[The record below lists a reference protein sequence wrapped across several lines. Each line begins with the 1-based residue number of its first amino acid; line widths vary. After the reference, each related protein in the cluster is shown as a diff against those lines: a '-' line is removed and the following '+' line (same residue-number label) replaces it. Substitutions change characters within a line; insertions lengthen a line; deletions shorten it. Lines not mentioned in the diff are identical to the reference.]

1 MSSYNRL
8 LLHRLA
14 DIFGYSPFLDPMFC
28 VISFPLI
35 VGKIMFLLKNVLSH
49 MFSTSVG
56 SNHIMLFDRFSHES
70 VGEGDDR
77 HLILERCPETSMYV
91 KILTNITEIS

>member
-1 MSSYNRL
+1 MNSYNRL

-14 DIFGYSPFLDPMFC
+14 DIFGYSPFFHH
-28 VISFPLI
+28 LI
-35 VGKIMFLLKNVLSH
+35 VDLLNVFCHIFPFFFFLWNNVAAH
-49 MFSTSVG
+49 MYLTSVD
-56 SNHIMLFDRFSHES
+56 NNILLFSSFSHES

-91 KILTNITEIS
+91 KTNKP